1 MLQRMMTRV
10 GAWLGSNGLLKIF
23 VGSLVLAV
31 VLVGGVATDRVGAIA
46 EPVREVAPLTTHTLI
61 AYNVDLEMDKARV
74 EKTVEHY
81 GEPIR
86 DIVEKAAQN
95 NENAPDSKS
104 TAENS
109 YERESPLNDVLPE
122 RVGKKFSQSDLQ
134 DMEKNMD
141 R

>member
-1 MLQRMMTRV
+1 MLQRIMARA
-10 GAWLGSNGLLKIF
+10 GAWIEANRRLKVL

-31 VLVGGVATDRVGAIA
+31 ILVSGAVMNRVGTIA
-46 EPVREVAPLTTHTLI
+46 PRTAPTLL

-86 DIVEKAAQN
+86 DIVEQAARN

-109 YERESPLNDVLPE
+109 YERESPLNDILPE
-122 RVGKKFSQSDLQ
+122 SVGKKFSQGDLK